1 MFNNRLVTIWS
12 APNYCYRYN
21 KFLKQRCNNIAA
33 ILVLDKYLNY
43 DYKKFNAS
51 PEDYKE
57 PPPKRSLPEYFL

>member
-1 MFNNRLVTIWS
+1 MFNNKLVTIWS
-12 APNYCYRYN
+12 APNYCY
-21 KFLKQRCNNIAA
+21 RCNNIAA

-57 PPPKRSLPEYFL
+57 PPTKKALPEYFL